1 MKNDLTQKVNNGS
14 FCVLPW
20 IHDFRNLDG
29 RKYACC
35 VSHTSRQTLPED
47 INSPEHQELRR
58 QLWTGERA
66 PHCAPCYKLED
77 NNVVSWRHS
86 TNQEWLG
93 KPAIREYFENW
104 DPSVP
109 PRLSYYDLRY
119 NSKCN
124 LSCITC
130 SPEFSTLWKKE
141 LGIPI
146 TEYQLDVDPAAVLQS
161 LKVYMAGG
169 EPLIIDEYVDLLK
182 YLALN
187 DYQGL
192 VSINTNLTSLKPDV
206 VDAIKAIKNV
216 SLIVSVDSWGNTEE
230 YHRYPKQW
238 NKFLDNLAVLADNHI
253 EYNFNTVA
261 SAISVLGW
269 SRMPELQQYS
279 PKNWWLV
286 PLETPASLRLE
297 NLPREIKSQTRDIIS
312 NMQQVKFYES
322 DLKFRSS
329 LDHLIQRVSLQGNF
343 SELKRHINQLDTRRN
358 IDHASYLGI
367 NLFDYKD
374 TI

>member
-29 RKYACC
+29 KKYACC

-47 INSPEHQELRR
+47 FNSPEHQELRR
-58 QLWTGERA
+58 KLWSGERS

-86 TNQEWLG
+86 TNEEWLG
-93 KPAIREYFENW
+93 KPEVRTYFENW
-104 DPSVP
+104 DESVP
-109 PRLSYYDLRY
+109 PKPLYYDLRY

-146 TEYQLDVDPAAVLQS
+146 TEYRLDVNPADVLQS

-182 YLALN
+182 YLAEN
-187 DYQGL
+187 NYQGF

-206 VDAIKAIKNV
+206 VEAIKALNRV
-216 SLIVSVDSWGNTEE
+216 SLIVSVDSAGTTEE
-230 YHRYPKQW
+230 YNRYPKQW
-238 NKFLDNLAVLADNHI
+238 GKFLDNLAILTDNRI
-253 EYNFNTVA
+253 EFNFNTVA
-261 SAISVLGW
+261 GAVSVLGW
-269 SRMPELQQYS
+269 CQLPELEQYR
-279 PKNWWLV
+279 PKNWWIV
-286 PLETPASLRLE
+286 PLETPPSLRVE
-297 NLPREIKSQTRDIIS
+297 NLPKDIKSKAAEIMAGMRDVS
-312 NMQQVKFYES
+312 FYKTDRKFQ
-322 DLKFRSS
+322 SS
-329 LDHLIQRVSLQGNF
+329 LDHLLERVLQPGNYNI
-343 SELKRHINQLDTRRN
+343 LRDHIRQLDTRRKIN
-358 IDHASYLGI
+358 HADYTGIDLL
-367 NLFDYKD
+367 NYKE
-374 TI
+374 

>member
-1 MKNDLTQKVNNGS
+1 MKNDLTHKTNNGS

-29 RKYACC
+29 KKYVCC
-35 VSHTSRQTLPED
+35 VGHPTRQTLPED

-58 QLWTGERA
+58 KLWAGERT

-77 NNVVSWRHS
+77 NHVVSWRHS

-93 KPAIREYFENW
+93 KPAVREYFENLQP
-104 DPSVP
+104 DTAPQ
-109 PRLSYYDLRY
+109 LLYYDLRY

-130 SPEFSTLWKKE
+130 SPEFSTLWKRE
-141 LGIPI
+141 LNIPI
-146 TEYQLDVDPAAVLQS
+146 TEYRLDVDRAAVLRS

-169 EPLIIDEYVDLLK
+169 EPLIIDDYVDLLK
-182 YLALN
+182 YLAAN

-206 VDAIKAIKNV
+206 VDAIKAIKNI
-216 SLIVSVDSWGNTEE
+216 SLIVSVDSWGSTEE

-238 NKFLDNLAVLADNHI
+238 NKFLDNLAVLADNDI

-269 SRMPELQQYS
+269 AQMPELQQYR
-279 PKNWWLV
+279 PKNWWIV
-286 PLETPASLRLE
+286 PLETPPYLRLE
-297 NLPREIKSQTRDIIS
+297 QLPMALKSLAQDRMQSMKSVSFYQTD
-312 NMQQVKFYES
+312 E
-322 DLKFRSS
+322 KFRSS
-329 LDHLIQRVSLQGNF
+329 LDHLLDRVLQPGHSGQLLHQIQ
-343 SELKRHINQLDTRRN
+343 QLDTRRKIN
-358 IDHASYLGI
+358 HADYLGV
-367 NLFDYKD
+367 NLMDYKE
-374 TI
+374 